1 MAFDL
6 SDVQKVNEAMKRNT
20 QLENRNYLLRN
31 SCKYSRDPEK
41 QVFDN
46 YDYEN
51 DFVNTKIN
59 NLYRLLGERVMQQN
73 GS

>member
-1 MAFDL
+1 L
-6 SDVQKVNEAMKRNT
+6 SEVQKGVVAMKRNY
-20 QLENRNYLLRN
+20 QLENRNYLLKN

-46 YDYEN
+46 YDFEN
-51 DFVNTKIN
+51 DFVNTRIN